1 MSAFFSTTKVR
12 PLFIRLPFIVWVFG
26 VTLTL
31 LTSPTHA
38 QTQPS
43 FMDNFRKVMDRPGD
57 LTRPLQQARLAKDL
71 PSALESLPAMLR
83 NSGIEVIPKTPGTE
97 VRLGAKMVPV
107 EGQVWWKHF
116 EGAKQRP
123 WIDVIEFK
131 DEESAKRIFDQ
142 RGQWHSGAKFPDY
155 FVFTTLRVPNG
166 LDAVAAIVL
175 RGRYL
180 FNFGFGIPF
189 KVRFADEGSN
199 SPEELKYISESID
212 SLALVM
218 EVVARDVVDPTYI
231 TWIPR
236 GIVTDEERRILRMAA
251 FARLWSEVKYNFV
264 FLDRRPDLDWDSILE
279 LYLPRIAAAG
289 SQEEYTEVLEE
300 VVALLKDSHTQ
311 VFAGGFKDTPALNIE
326 PIEGRPVV
334 TTVGET
340 PAILASGVLPG
351 MELVAVNGV
360 PVQEMLKKK
369 IYPYI
374 AASTPQD
381 RGNRA
386 FPRLLEGE
394 TDTRLS
400 ATFQDI
406 EGKMHTVELS
416 CDLSKH
422 PEAAKWREKPP
433 VEFRKLPPGI
443 TYVALNTF
451 GSDEVAKEFDSHF
464 DEVLNSKGL
473 ILDVR
478 DNGGGSSENCYA
490 IIARLIDKA
499 TSQTSKWR
507 TRDYKPAL
515 RAWGKPE
522 EWYEGEAD
530 AIQPRGE
537 KPYLEPVVVL
547 IGPKTLSA
555 AEDFVV
561 PLKATK
567 RAILIGTAT
576 GGSTGQ
582 PLFIRIFGTSVM
594 ICTKWDRFPD
604 GTEFVGEG
612 IQPDI
617 SVQQTRRDIAEGK
630 DPALARAVAFLANVR

>member
-1 MSAFFSTTKVR
+1 MSAFYSRTKIR
-12 PLFIRLPFIVWVFG
+12 PLFIRLRVIVWVLG
-26 VTLTL
+26 VTLSL
-31 LTSPTHA
+31 LASPTDA
-38 QTQPS
+38 QDQPS
-43 FMDNFRKVMDRPGD
+43 FMDNFRKVTDRPVD

-83 NSGIEVIPKTPGTE
+83 NSGVGVVSKTPGTE
-97 VRLGAKMVPV
+97 VRLGAKLVPV

-116 EGAKQRP
+116 EGEKQRP

-131 DEESAKRIFDQ
+131 EGESAKRIFDQ
-142 RGQWHSGAKFPDY
+142 RGQWHSGVKFPDY

-189 KVRFADEGSN
+189 KVRFGDEGNN

-218 EVVARDVVDPTYI
+218 EVVARDVVDPTYV

-279 LYLPRIAAAG
+279 LYLPRIAAAQ
-289 SQEEYTEVLEE
+289 SQEEYTDVLEE
-300 VVALLKDSHTQ
+300 VVALLKDGHTQ
-311 VFAGGFKDTPALNIE
+311 VFAGSSKDMLALNIE
-326 PIEGRPVV
+326 PIEGKPVV
-334 TTVGET
+334 TAVGDT
-340 PAILASGVLPG
+340 PGMRASRVSPG

-360 PVQEMLKKK
+360 PVQEILKKK

-381 RGNRA
+381 QDNRA

-394 TDTRLS
+394 TDTKLS
-400 ATFQDI
+400 ATFEDI
-406 EGKMHTVELS
+406 DGKMHTVELL

-422 PEAAKWREKPP
+422 PEAARWREKPP
-433 VEFRKLPPGI
+433 VEFRTLADGI

-464 DEVLNSKGL
+464 NEVLNSKGL
-473 ILDVR
+473 VLDVR
-478 DNGGGSSENCYA
+478 DNSGGSSENGYA
-490 IIARLIDKA
+490 IVARLIDKA

-507 TRDYKPAL
+507 TRDYKPAP

-537 KPYLEPVVVL
+537 KPYLGPVVVL
-547 IGPKTLSA
+547 IGPKTFSA

-567 RAILIGTAT
+567 RATLIGTAT

-582 PLFIRIFGTSVM
+582 PLFVRIFGASVM

-604 GTEFVGEG
+604 GTEFVGVG

-617 SVQQTRRDIAEGK
+617 LVQRTRRDVAEGK
-630 DPALARAVAFLANVR
+630 DPALERAVAFLASGK